1 MPHLSE
7 LKQRLSES
15 RAKRVWTL
23 PSVSCF
29 NRARALL
36 ACYQRDARRLNNHN
50 TAKRM
55 TETFGHSD
63 YLITLSLS
71 LSLSGA
77 RLNNTYYFTR
87 GSPASIYGFSC
98 IHTREVGLF
107 FCPRRTT
114 AAGTATDARNNH
126 LTERE
131 QNKSACFAERENGRM
146 KCKQF

>member
-36 ACYQRDARRLNNHN
+36 ACYQRDAIRLNNHN
-50 TAKRM
+50 TAKKNGY
-55 TETFGHSD
+55 FLGHSD

-71 LSLSGA
+71 QALA
-77 RLNNTYYFTR
+77 YKRDNNTFYFTR
-87 GSPASIYGFSC
+87 GSPASKYTAFLAFTQEKSDCFFVPVGRLRRGRRLTQETNIY
-98 IHTREVGLF
+98 
-107 FCPRRTT
+107 
-114 AAGTATDARNNH
+114 N
-126 LTERE
+126 
-131 QNKSACFAERENGRM
+131 
-146 KCKQF
+146 